1 MRKLGSSRSKRKLDS
16 RPRLRLRQKD
26 KGLNKKRSRRDLPK
40 KLRQRDYELSRSLNK
55 KESNKSAMLR
65 KSVRS

>member
-1 MRKLGSSRSKRKLDS
+1 M
-16 RPRLRLRQKD
+16 
-26 KGLNKKRSRRDLPK
+26 PK